1 MLVSSAGRLVRASEM
16 HPRKAESPMVVIFGI
31 LIDTSEVHPRKAAP
45 PMTVTLAG
53 TFTWPSPSGVYRQ
66 APPAFAAAASQSI
79 LPNLRIVG
87 SPSAFGQGSRSP
99 WVVIRRLMLRKGWT
113 GFGQGRDLVK
123 LVHCSSNLLAG
134 AALVSNS
141 FRPFRPPADVRCRS
155 ERAGL
160 MAGRL
165 PQRVLRLGRHSPT
178 VWLVTYA
185 VERGQAASSQ
195 NSWNDFQVRAA
206 RASHACPAHSLIQV
220 SRTSVTH
227 RLVRALAAATAAR
240 AIAAPQADMY
250 HSCACLAGGS
260 RGGPLASQQASFE

>member
-1 MLVSSAGRLVRASEM
+1 MARLRLCPSHTAVL
-16 HPRKAESPMVVIFGI
+16 SPP
-31 LIDTSEVHPRKAAP
+31 L
-45 PMTVTLAG
+45 L
-53 TFTWPSPSGVYRQ
+53 FTTDERDII
-66 APPAFAAAASQSI
+66 AASQCKAQYALHAITDITTLIDSAGAGKLSCVLSI
-79 LPNLRIVG
+79 VLNNVLNTTEKNNI
-87 SPSAFGQGSRSP
+87 
-99 WVVIRRLMLRKGWT
+99 LDRKGSL
-113 GFGQGRDLVK
+113 GFGHGSVLVK

-206 RASHACPAHSLIQV
+206 RASHACPAHSLMQV

>member
-1 MLVSSAGRLVRASEM
+1 
-16 HPRKAESPMVVIFGI
+16 
-31 LIDTSEVHPRKAAP
+31 
-45 PMTVTLAG
+45 
-53 TFTWPSPSGVYRQ
+53 
-66 APPAFAAAASQSI
+66 
-79 LPNLRIVG
+79 
-87 SPSAFGQGSRSP
+87 
-99 WVVIRRLMLRKGWT
+99 
-113 GFGQGRDLVK
+113 
-123 LVHCSSNLLAG
+123 
-134 AALVSNS
+134 
-141 FRPFRPPADVRCRS
+141 
-155 ERAGL
+155 

>member
-1 MLVSSAGRLVRASEM
+1 V
-16 HPRKAESPMVVIFGI
+16 
-31 LIDTSEVHPRKAAP
+31 
-45 PMTVTLAG
+45 
-53 TFTWPSPSGVYRQ
+53 FTRQGVDV
-66 APPAFAAAASQSI
+66 
-79 LPNLRIVG
+79 LPDF
-87 SPSAFGQGSRSP
+87 S
-99 WVVIRRLMLRKGWT
+99 RKGSL
-113 GFGQGRDLVK
+113 GFGHGSVLVK

-206 RASHACPAHSLIQV
+206 RASHACPAHSLMQV

>member
-1 MLVSSAGRLVRASEM
+1 MPTNATSCSSS
-16 HPRKAESPMVVIFGI
+16 
-31 LIDTSEVHPRKAAP
+31 T
-45 PMTVTLAG
+45 
-53 TFTWPSPSGVYRQ
+53 PSLTRPGFRMQ
-66 APPAFAAAASQSI
+66 IPH
-79 LPNLRIVG
+79 
-87 SPSAFGQGSRSP
+87 
-99 WVVIRRLMLRKGWT
+99 RKGWT

-206 RASHACPAHSLIQV
+206 RASHACPAHSLMQV

-250 HSCACLAGGS
+250 HSCAPTCRIRIPLNS
-260 RGGPLASQQASFE
+260 RREK

>member
-1 MLVSSAGRLVRASEM
+1 M
-16 HPRKAESPMVVIFGI
+16 HPVDPLPETRIHEGR
-31 LIDTSEVHPRKAAP
+31 EP
-45 PMTVTLAG
+45 PH
-53 TFTWPSPSGVYRQ
+53 
-66 APPAFAAAASQSI
+66 
-79 LPNLRIVG
+79 G
-87 SPSAFGQGSRSP
+87 S
-99 WVVIRRLMLRKGWT
+99 V
-113 GFGQGRDLVK
+113 LVK

-260 RGGPLASQQASFE
+260 RGGPLASQQASSEWGCRDRCRFEARQPLSMCWTCEPPSHAHPLHAPRPAARTCP